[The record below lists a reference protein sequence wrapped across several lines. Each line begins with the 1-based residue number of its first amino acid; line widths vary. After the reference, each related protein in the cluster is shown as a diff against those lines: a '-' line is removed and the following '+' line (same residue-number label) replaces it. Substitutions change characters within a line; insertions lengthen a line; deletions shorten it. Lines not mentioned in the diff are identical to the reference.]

1 MVQCYS
7 FYGSLEVEFAIYCLS
22 AKILLICSAMK
33 TRFVNKFSAKL
44 LTIIALVLALVGQS
58 MAYAT
63 MSCAMSM
70 SGNMNHDSHMQA
82 DAKMHH
88 SNMDHNDMA
97 HSGIDHSMMNHTD
110 MGHALM
116 KHDQMDHTQMDH
128 NSGDESHCAGECQCP
143 ESGCHSFSC
152 LSDSAVLSTSSFPA
166 NNIFALDQHN
176 LDISL
181 SSLYRPPIFA

>member
-1 MVQCYS
+1 
-7 FYGSLEVEFAIYCLS
+7 
-22 AKILLICSAMK
+22 MK

-44 LTIIALVLALVGQS
+44 LTIIALVLSLVGQS

-70 SGNMNHDSHMQA
+70 SGNMSHDSHIQS

-88 SNMDHNDMA
+88 SDMDHSGNDK
-97 HSGIDHSMMNHTD
+97 SMH
-110 MGHALM
+110 HAPT
-116 KHDQMDHTQMDH
+116 KHAQMDHAQMDH
-128 NSGDESHCAGECQCP
+128 NSSDESHCGSECQCP

-152 LSDSAVLSTSSFPA
+152 LFDNTVLSTSSFPA